1 MAVRVRKS
9 CRPTTLVVSGVD
21 RHPVDDFVGARVGLS
36 PAIDNYLTATL
47 PAPR

>member
-1 MAVRVRKS
+1 VAVLVRKS
-9 CRPTTLVVSGVD
+9 WRPTTLVVSGVD
-21 RHPVDDFVGARVGLS
+21 RHTAEDFVGARVCLS